1 MSAKKRPLILVAA
14 VLVVAVLA
22 AAALF
27 LLPAGPN
34 FARLRK
40 RRDFNVIL
48 ITLDTTRADR
58 LACYGCKDVET
69 PTIDGF
75 AARGVRFE
83 NCYAQ
88 TPLTLP
94 SHTTLMTGTLPLYHG
109 VRDNGGF
116 FVPQKLV
123 TMAELFKDKGYE
135 TGAFIAAY
143 VLDSKWGLNKG
154 FDTYYDN
161 FDLNKFQRVSL
172 DAVERPANEVM
183 DRVLPWLEA
192 RKDKR
197 FFTWVHLYD
206 PHSPYQPPPPYD
218 KMYASQPYLGE
229 IAFAD
234 SELGR
239 LWRFLET
246 NGLLDRTMIVFA
258 GDHGESLG
266 EHEEKTHGFFVYQA
280 ALRVPLIIATPF
292 AKLRGRVSSE
302 AVGLVDVLPTVC
314 EMAGLAVPAE
324 VQGRSL
330 VPAFDRRRPAAA
342 NLVYSET
349 YYPRFHYGWSDLKC
363 VQDGR
368 HKLILAPVPEL
379 YDVVD
384 DPGETRNLVYERKK
398 VYEDMRAAAE
408 AFIRRAERNAYEM
421 DVSKVDAETR
431 EKLAA
436 LGYVGAFTDPAK
448 LRGRSLANPREK
460 IGVFNQLSEARGLGL
475 NGRPEEAIRLIRAI
489 IATDPD
495 ITDAYFSIGTLY
507 VQEEKYA
514 EAADYFKQVL
524 GRKPDETFAA
534 INIARIYEKMGR
546 YGEAEAF
553 ARDYLAKGFEEPELT
568 YLVGRMAFLQKKY
581 DEAVPVLEKCLTLR
595 TETAGAHDM
604 LAAIGIARNDFAVAG
619 EHLRLALEANP
630 RLANAHYKLGWIA
643 EKQGRREDAE
653 AEYLKEVEI
662 TPRHFKALYNLAR
675 IYQATG
681 RLDREREALEKCLEA
696 DPKSPL
702 AYFYIARLDLERS
715 ERYEEGIELVRKGI
729 DLKAE
734 PAELAFGYSLLAEL
748 YRRTGDEARAR
759 ECAEK
764 ARTLAAGRG
773 EVR

>member
-1 MSAKKRPLILVAA
+1 MSCRKGF
-14 VLVVAVLA
+14 LA
-22 AAALF
+22 AAGIAGVLLVLALASCR
-27 LLPAGPN
+27 PGTNRTGA
-34 FARLRK
+34 A
-40 RRDFNVIL
+40 RDFNVVL

-58 LACYGCKDVET
+58 LGCYGCKDIAT
-69 PTIDGF
+69 PTIDRL

-83 NCYAQ
+83 RCYAQ
-88 TPLTLP
+88 TPMTLP

-116 FVPQKLV
+116 LVPQKLV
-123 TMAELFKDKGYE
+123 TMAELFKGRGYE
-135 TGAFIAAY
+135 TGAFVAAY

-172 DAVERPANEVM
+172 DSVERPANEVM

-192 RKDKR
+192 RKGKR

-206 PHSPYQPPPPYD
+206 PHSPYKPPPPYD
-218 KMYASQPYLGE
+218 KMYAAQPYLGE

-234 SELGR
+234 SQIDR

-246 NGLLDRTMIVFA
+246 NGLLDRTLVVFA

-280 ALRVPLIIATPF
+280 ALHVPLIIAAPF
-292 AKLRGRVSSE
+292 PALRGRVSSE
-302 AVGLVDVLPTVC
+302 VVGLVDVLPTVC

-324 VQGRSL
+324 VQGKSL
-330 VPAFDRRRPAAA
+330 VAAFDRRRPAGADF
-342 NLVYSET
+342 VYSET
-349 YYPRFHYGWSDLKC
+349 YYPRFHFGWSDLKC
-363 VQDGR
+363 VQDRR

-379 YDVVD
+379 YDVVE
-384 DPGETRNLVYERKK
+384 DPGETRNLVYEKKK

-408 AFIRRAERNAYEM
+408 AFIRRAERNAYGM
-421 DVSKVDAETR
+421 DASKVDAETR

-448 LRGRSLANPREK
+448 LRGKALANPREK
-460 IGVFNQLSEARGLGL
+460 IGVFNQLSEARELGM
-475 NGRPEEAIRLIRAI
+475 NGKPEEAIRMIRAI
-489 IATDPD
+489 IASDPD
-495 ITDAYFSIGTLY
+495 ITDAYFSIGSLY
-507 VQEEKYA
+507 AQEEKYG
-514 EAADYFKQVL
+514 EAAGYFKQVL
-524 GRKPDETFAA
+524 DRKPDEAFAA
-534 INIARIYEKMGR
+534 INITRIYEKMGR
-546 YGEAEAF
+546 FAEAEAF

-581 DEAVPVLEKCLTLR
+581 DEAVPYLEKCLALR

-604 LAAIGIARNDFAVAG
+604 LAAIDIARNDFARAG
-619 EHLRLALEANP
+619 ENLRQALEANP

-643 EKQGRREDAE
+643 EKQGRLADAE
-653 AEYLKEVEI
+653 AEYLKEIDI

-675 IYQATG
+675 IYHATG
-681 RLDREREALEKCLEA
+681 RPDKEREALERCLEA
-696 DPKSPL
+696 DPKFAL
-702 AYFYIARLDLERS
+702 TYFYLARLDLDRGEG
-715 ERYEEGIELVRKGI
+715 YEKGIELVRKGI
-729 DLKAE
+729 DLGPA

-748 YRRTGDEARAR
+748 YRRTGDQARAR
-759 ECAEK
+759 EFAER
-764 ARTLAAGRG
+764 ARALAAGSGRG
-773 EVR
+773 R